1 MNIGFL
7 NPLDLSQ
14 TITAKHIFI
23 IPAEDIDKKIGHE
36 EMLTLQKPVPIL
48 GKKSAILIPPKFKV
62 KRQLLSINRPFNHKS
77 ILNYSLRI

>member
-23 IPAEDIDKKIGHE
+23 IPAEDIDKKIGYE
-36 EMLTLQKPVPIL
+36 EMLTLQKPFPIL
-48 GKKSAILIPPKFKV
+48 RKKSTILIPHKFKV
-62 KRQLLSINRPFNHKS
+62 KRQLLSINSPFNHKS

>member
-23 IPAEDIDKKIGHE
+23 IPAEDIDKKIGYE
-36 EMLTLQKPVPIL
+36 EMQTLQKPVTKKE
-48 GKKSAILIPPKFKV
+48 KKSAILIPPKFKV